1 MTDYGREIEAS
12 NARENEYYRSLDFA
26 DLLPVKEPTLLART
40 VTGLHAGM
48 RVEVELRHKVGKVRG
63 DLRHATTL
71 GRPLDTRTLVLDT
84 ELSPIVRTTDGRP
97 GHLIRSVVVLDAD
110 QFFDRAV
117 DIVQDYLAAEKG
129 YEAATRS
136 QSGMWVEAQH
146 EAKQRFLDHIG
157 VRF

>member
-1 MTDYGREIEAS
+1 MTDHGREIEAS
-12 NARENEYYRSLDFA
+12 NARENDYYRALDFA

-71 GRPLDTRTLVLDT
+71 GRPLDTDTLILDT
-84 ELSPIVRTTDGRP
+84 PQAYTVRTTDGRP
-97 GHLIRSVVVLDAD
+97 GHLIRSVLVLDAD
-110 QFFDRAV
+110 EFFDRAV
-117 DIVQDYLAAEKG
+117 DIVQDYLAAEKA
-129 YEAATRS
+129 YEAATRWE
-136 QSGMWVEAQH
+136 SGMWIEAQH